1 MGSPLSPAHLNLM
14 PPVCAVKV
22 DFDNLVAQ
30 SQAERRR
37 VELQQ
42 QMQTAAAERRLAAL
56 RASFTGVWWCA
67 GLMLMRVHCLQL
79 WAPSSGTGAESEEEV
94 ESTLTQMD
102 SCFKLLFPRLDG
114 PDLYQ
119 SSPVVPYGPPVEA
132 KDDVDRTTES
142 DSDSDSDSEWV
153 DVPDDTHTSLIE
165 GEGQSGPSPS
175 GGLQA
180 HGIPAQSYSVTVEL
194 PKSGRVVI
202 EEAEDNSVILSTL
215 RDCEHIVHSS
225 LLPDCSRTIEVSRR
239 GC

>member
-1 MGSPLSPAHLNLM
+1 MVCEAHASALPAT
-14 PPVCAVKV
+14 VG
-22 DFDNLVAQ
+22 
-30 SQAERRR
+30 
-37 VELQQ
+37 
-42 QMQTAAAERRLAAL
+42 T
-56 RASFTGVWWCA
+56 
-67 GLMLMRVHCLQL
+67 
-79 WAPSSGTGAESEEEV
+79 SSGTGAESEEEV

-119 SSPVVPYGPPVEA
+119 SSPVVSCGSPVEA
-132 KDDVDRTTES
+132 KDDSDRTKES

-153 DVPDDTHTSLIE
+153 DVPDDSHTSLIE

-202 EEAEDNSVILSTL
+202 EEAEDNSVILNTL
-215 RDCEHIVHSS
+215 RDCEHVVRSS
-225 LLPDCSRTIEVSRR
+225 LLPDCSRTIEVS
-239 GC
+239 